1 LAFVCGK
8 PMVGMTGGPWW
19 AAAVVAVVT
28 LPLDSMCRETPAGP
42 LNIPLHPAAERFWSD
57 RGYLAS

>member
-1 LAFVCGK
+1 
-8 PMVGMTGGPWW
+8 MTGGPWW